1 MTTTLINP
9 ISLLRHIHP
18 RLAGR
23 VVFIGGGGGHTTST
37 VTQQNIPEEFYPY
50 FERML
55 VRGEE
60 ASLQPY
66 TPYEGQRLAGQTADT
81 LASQGMVR
89 DVAMRGQPALDMA
102 AGMTAQNAA
111 DARALAS
118 REAYQFSPYAGFQ
131 ESEFSP
137 YAGFQEYDGFQ
148 EYGGFQEYDG
158 FQEFGF
164 DPARQFTTAE
174 AEQYMSPYIQS
185 VLDVQQREAEKA
197 FERSR
202 SSRAAQ
208 AAAAGAFGGS
218 RAAVQ
223 EAVSGAEYR
232 DQLARMQAEGLQSAY
247 SEAQRTFMSDRE
259 TQMML
264 QRQQAAEAARVQGLS
279 AEDMARVQA
288 AQAVEAARV
297 QAERAREAARVQ
309 AAQAGELARVQG
321 LSAGEVARIQAA
333 QAAEAARV
341 QAGQAGENFARD
353 QFSLGALGQSSGMA
367 QQLAAL
373 SEQARSGDI
382 QAAQLLDAMG
392 RSNEARDQA
401 ELDIAYQDFLRQQGY
416 PMEQQQQFSSM
427 LHGLPIQPAGTT
439 TQQVPYNPIQQAL
452 GMGIS
457 ALSLYRGMQG

>member
-1 MTTTLINP
+1 
-9 ISLLRHIHP
+9 
-18 RLAGR
+18 
-23 VVFIGGGGGHTTST
+23 
-37 VTQQNIPEEFYPY
+37 
-50 FERML
+50 
-55 VRGEE
+55 
-60 ASLQPY
+60 
-66 TPYEGQRLAGQTADT
+66 
-81 LASQGMVR
+81 
-89 DVAMRGQPALDMA
+89 
-102 AGMTAQNAA
+102 
-111 DARALAS
+111 
-118 REAYQFSPYAGFQ
+118 
-131 ESEFSP
+131 
-137 YAGFQEYDGFQ
+137 
-148 EYGGFQEYDG
+148 
-158 FQEFGF
+158 
-164 DPARQFTTAE
+164 
-174 AEQYMSPYIQS
+174 MSPYIQS

-309 AAQAGELARVQG
+309 AAQAGELARVQGLSAGEAARVQGLSAEDMARVQGLSAAEAARVQGLSAGELARVQG